1 MAQNE
6 ENQAETGTQSAA
18 SATPVWDGYSG
29 EMYPFLSI
37 KEEQKREGFRVQF
50 LIDKPRKETP
60 NNFDP
65 KDTDFWFDVVYD
77 GELYTWTISQ
87 KSLVMELKKHKPLK
101 NKVFDV
107 KLGPVDEEFKK
118 QFPKYKGKDR
128 YELTYIETKEPEIK
142 EKPITDNDDSIK
154 VEDIEDVE

>member
-6 ENQAETGTQSAA
+6 ENQAEIGTQSAA
-18 SATPVWDGYSG
+18 SATPVWDGYNG
-29 EMYPFLSI
+29 EMYPFLNI
-37 KEEQKREGFRVQF
+37 KEKRKREGFRIHF

-77 GELYTWTISQ
+77 NQKRTWTIGQ
-87 KSLVMELKKHKPLK
+87 KSLVMELQKYKPLK
-101 NKVFDV
+101 NKIFDV
-107 KLGPVDEEFKK
+107 KLVPVDEEFKK

-128 YELTYIETKEPEIK
+128 YELKYIETKEPEIK
-142 EKPITDNDDSIK
+142 EKETAMAD
-154 VEDIEDVE
+154 DIEEVT